1 MFEKPHCD
9 VLKAIRALDC
19 NEDFSLG
26 NFSLSTYISD
36 RGKEYPEYLMTRLG
50 FSVLTMGFTGAKALK
65 WKIKYAEAFEEI
77 EEHRRVMQDIR
88 ELGCD
93 SNFDAH
99 NFVLISYID
108 SMNREKPE
116 YLMPMY

>member
-36 RGKEYPEYLMTRLG
+36 RGKEYPEYLMTRIG
-50 FSVLTMGFTGAKALK
+50 FSVLTMGFTGAKARLSK
-65 WKIKYAEAFEEI
+65 STSLDG
-77 EEHRRVMQDIR
+77 R
-88 ELGCD
+88 
-93 SNFDAH
+93 DAPR
-99 NFVLISYID
+99 L
-108 SMNREKPE
+108 
-116 YLMPMY
+116 